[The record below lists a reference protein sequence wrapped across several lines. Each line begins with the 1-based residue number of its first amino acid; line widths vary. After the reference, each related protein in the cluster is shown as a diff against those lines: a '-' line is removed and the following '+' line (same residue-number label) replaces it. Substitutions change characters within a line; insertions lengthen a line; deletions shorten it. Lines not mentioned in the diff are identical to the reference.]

1 MDGVKTAIGYAGTAL
16 DALALVYCVRLSDI
30 SGDCT
35 YRAVLCAQVAADAV
49 LRVDCVA
56 EH

>member
-1 MDGVKTAIGYAGTAL
+1 MDGVETAIGYAGTAL

-35 YRAVLCAQVAADAV
+35 YRAVLCAQMAADAV